1 MRRREFISLLGGAAT
16 LPLAAH
22 AQQPAMPVIG
32 FLSTLSPSNMAA
44 NVMNEFRQGL
54 KEAGFVE
61 GQNVKI
67 EYRWA
72 EGHYD
77 RLPALAA
84 DLVHRQVAVIA
95 ATGGEPSPQVVKA
108 ATQTIPIVFMANGD
122 PVAAGLVASL
132 NRPGG
137 NLTGVTIFGMMAAG
151 KRLELLRQLMPK
163 AGMIAYLM
171 NPNNPN
177 WELDNVQAA
186 ARSLGQQILVLNAD
200 SDREIDTAFATVAQ
214 QRVAALLVASDPLF
228 FDRRDQ
234 LIALAA
240 RQAVPAI
247 YYLRAFSQA
256 GGLLSYG
263 NNLADMYRQVGTYTG
278 RVLNG
283 ERPADLPVM
292 HSGAHYRHVWEGD
305 YMQVFE
311 GAYFADSLAMADKD
325 GRIGEVRADPN
336 LSLRAFW
343 DIGGA
348 GARADATAIW
358 VVQFVTSE
366 IRVLDYIELRGQKV
380 GDVLAE
386 LRHRGWEKAICHLPH
401 DGSNA
406 NNVTGKTYEDHIREA
421 GFSTTVTRNAGAGAA
436 RRRIEAVRRL
446 FPKMWFNL
454 TPTEKR

>member
-1 MRRREFISLLGGAAT
+1 VRRRDFIKVIAGYAAEW
-16 LPLAAH
+16 PLMAH
-22 AQQPAMPVIG
+22 AQQSAMPVVG
-32 FLSTLSPSNMAA
+32 FLSTLSPNNLAA

-61 GQNVKI
+61 GQNVRI

-84 DLVHRQVAVIA
+84 DLVRRQVAVIA

-163 AGMIAYLM
+163 AGTIAYLM

-177 WELDNVQAA
+177 REFDNVQAA
-186 ARSLGQQILVLNAD
+186 ARSLGQQIVVLHAD
-200 SDREIDTAFATVAQ
+200 GGQEIDTAFATIAQ

-234 LIALAA
+234 LITLAA
-240 RQAVPAI
+240 RQAIPAI

-263 NNLADMYRQVGTYTG
+263 NNLTDMYRQVGTYTG
-278 RVLNG
+278 RILNG

-292 HSGAHYRHVWEGD
+292 QSTK
-305 YMQVFE
+305 FE
-311 GAYFADSLAMADKD
+311 LVINLKTAKTLGLTIPPSL
-325 GRIGEVRADPN
+325 
-336 LSLRAFW
+336 L
-343 DIGGA
+343 
-348 GARADATAIW
+348 ARADE
-358 VVQFVTSE
+358 V
-366 IRVLDYIELRGQKV
+366 IE
-380 GDVLAE
+380 
-386 LRHRGWEKAICHLPH
+386 
-401 DGSNA
+401 
-406 NNVTGKTYEDHIREA
+406 
-421 GFSTTVTRNAGAGAA
+421 
-436 RRRIEAVRRL
+436 
-446 FPKMWFNL
+446 
-454 TPTEKR
+454 

>member
-1 MRRREFISLLGGAAT
+1 MRRRRFIALLGGAAAW
-16 LPLAAH
+16 PLAAR
-22 AQQPAMPVIG
+22 AQQPAIPVIG

-54 KEAGFVE
+54 KEAGFAE

-84 DLVHRQVAVIA
+84 DLVRRQVAVIA
-95 ATGGEPSPQVVKA
+95 ATGGEPSPQVVRA
-108 ATQTIPIVFMANGD
+108 STQTIPIVFMANGD
-122 PVAAGLVASL
+122 PVAGGLVASL

-163 AGMIAYLM
+163 TGTIAYLM

-177 WELDNVQAA
+177 REFDNVQAA
-186 ARSLGQQILVLNAD
+186 ARSVGQQILVLNAD
-200 SDREIDTAFATVAQ
+200 GDRGIDSAFATIAQ
-214 QRVAALLVASDPLF
+214 RGVTALLVASDPLF

-263 NNLADMYRQVGTYTG
+263 NSLTDMYRQVGIYTG

-283 ERPADLPVM
+283 EQPADLPVIQ
-292 HSGAHYRHVWEGD
+292 STKYELVINLKTAK
-305 YMQVFE
+305 
-311 GAYFADSLAMADKD
+311 A
-325 GRIGEVRADPN
+325 
-336 LSLRAFW
+336 LSL
-343 DIGGA
+343 DVPPSLL
-348 GARADATAIW
+348 ARADE
-358 VVQFVTSE
+358 V
-366 IRVLDYIELRGQKV
+366 IE
-380 GDVLAE
+380 
-386 LRHRGWEKAICHLPH
+386 
-401 DGSNA
+401 
-406 NNVTGKTYEDHIREA
+406 
-421 GFSTTVTRNAGAGAA
+421 
-436 RRRIEAVRRL
+436 
-446 FPKMWFNL
+446 
-454 TPTEKR
+454 

>member
-1 MRRREFISLLGGAAT
+1 MRRRAFITLLGGVALAW
-16 LPLAAH
+16 PLTAR
-22 AQQPAMPVIG
+22 AQQLGMPVIG

-54 KEAGFVE
+54 KEAGFAE
-61 GQNVKI
+61 GQNVNI

-72 EGHYD
+72 DGHYD

-84 DLVHRQVAVIA
+84 DLVRRQVAVIP

-137 NLTGVTIFGMMAAG
+137 NLTGVTIFGMMAVS
-151 KRLELLRQLMPK
+151 KRLELLRQLVPK
-163 AGMIAYLM
+163 AGTIAYLM

-177 WELDNVQAA
+177 REFDNVQAA
-186 ARSLGQQILVLNAD
+186 ARSVGQQIIVLNAD
-200 SDREIDTAFATVAQ
+200 SGQEIDSAFATIAQ
-214 QRVAALLVASDPLF
+214 QGVAALLVASDPLF

-263 NNLADMYRQVGTYTG
+263 NNLAMYRQVGTYIG

-292 HSGAHYRHVWEGD
+292 QSTK
-305 YMQVFE
+305 FE
-311 GAYFADSLAMADKD
+311 LV
-325 GRIGEVRADPN
+325 IN
-336 LSLRAFW
+336 LKTAKALGLEIPATLL
-343 DIGGA
+343 
-348 GARADATAIW
+348 ATADE
-358 VVQFVTSE
+358 V
-366 IRVLDYIELRGQKV
+366 IE
-380 GDVLAE
+380 
-386 LRHRGWEKAICHLPH
+386 
-401 DGSNA
+401 
-406 NNVTGKTYEDHIREA
+406 
-421 GFSTTVTRNAGAGAA
+421 
-436 RRRIEAVRRL
+436 
-446 FPKMWFNL
+446 
-454 TPTEKR
+454 

>member
-1 MRRREFISLLGGAAT
+1 MTAKMKRRDFITLLGGAAGW
-16 LPLAAH
+16 PLAAG
-22 AQQPAMPVIG
+22 AQQPSVPVVG

-61 GQNVKI
+61 DQNVKI

-77 RLPALAA
+77 RLPPLAA
-84 DLVHRQVAVIA
+84 DLVRRQVAVIA

-163 AGMIAYLM
+163 AGTIAYLM
-171 NPNNPN
+171 NPDNPN
-177 WELDNVQAA
+177 QELDNVQAA
-186 ARSLGQQILVLNAD
+186 ARSLGQHILVLNAD
-200 SDREIDTAFATVAQ
+200 GGREIDTAFATIAQ

-240 RQAVPAI
+240 RQAIPAI
-247 YYLRAFSQA
+247 YYLRAFCQA

-263 NNLADMYRQVGTYTG
+263 NNLTDMYRQVGTYTG
-278 RVLNG
+278 RILNG

-292 HSGAHYRHVWEGD
+292 QSTK
-305 YMQVFE
+305 FE
-311 GAYFADSLAMADKD
+311 LVINLKTAKALGLQIPDKLLAIAD
-325 GRIGEVRADPN
+325 EV
-336 LSLRAFW
+336 
-343 DIGGA
+343 
-348 GARADATAIW
+348 
-358 VVQFVTSE
+358 
-366 IRVLDYIELRGQKV
+366 IE
-380 GDVLAE
+380 
-386 LRHRGWEKAICHLPH
+386 
-401 DGSNA
+401 
-406 NNVTGKTYEDHIREA
+406 
-421 GFSTTVTRNAGAGAA
+421 
-436 RRRIEAVRRL
+436 
-446 FPKMWFNL
+446 
-454 TPTEKR
+454 

>member
-1 MRRREFISLLGGAAT
+1 MKRREFITLIGGVVAW
-16 LPLAAH
+16 PLAVG
-22 AQQPAMPVIG
+22 AQQRTMPVIG

-61 GQNVKI
+61 GQNVVI

-84 DLVHRQVAVIA
+84 DLVHRRVAVIA

-108 ATQTIPIVFMANGD
+108 ATQTIPVVFMANGD

-163 AGMIAYLM
+163 AGTTAYLM

-177 WELDNVQAA
+177 REFDNVQAA
-186 ARSLGQQILVLNAD
+186 ARSVGQQILVLNAD
-200 SDREIDTAFATVAQ
+200 GGQEIDTAFATIAQ
-214 QRVAALLVASDPLF
+214 QGAAALLVASDPLF

-240 RQAVPAI
+240 RQAIPAI
-247 YYLRAFSQA
+247 YYLRAFSEA

-263 NNLADMYRQVGTYTG
+263 NALTDMYRQVGTYTG
-278 RVLNG
+278 RILSG
-283 ERPADLPVM
+283 ERPTDLPVM
-292 HSGAHYRHVWEGD
+292 QSTK
-305 YMQVFE
+305 FE
-311 GAYFADSLAMADKD
+311 LVINLKTAKALGLEIPPTLIAIAD
-325 GRIGEVRADPN
+325 EV
-336 LSLRAFW
+336 
-343 DIGGA
+343 
-348 GARADATAIW
+348 
-358 VVQFVTSE
+358 
-366 IRVLDYIELRGQKV
+366 IE
-380 GDVLAE
+380 
-386 LRHRGWEKAICHLPH
+386 
-401 DGSNA
+401 
-406 NNVTGKTYEDHIREA
+406 
-421 GFSTTVTRNAGAGAA
+421 
-436 RRRIEAVRRL
+436 
-446 FPKMWFNL
+446 
-454 TPTEKR
+454 

>member
-1 MRRREFISLLGGAAT
+1 MQFDQLKRREFLSLLGAAT
-16 LPLAAH
+16 AWPLAAP
-22 AQQPAMPVIG
+22 AQQPTMPVVG

-61 GQNVKI
+61 GQSVVI

-84 DLVHRQVAVIA
+84 DLVHRRVAVIA

-108 ATQTIPIVFMANGD
+108 ATQTIPVVFMANGD

-163 AGMIAYLM
+163 AGTIGYLM

-177 WELDNVQAA
+177 REFDNVQAA
-186 ARSLGQQILVLNAD
+186 ARSVGQPILVLNAD
-200 SDREIDTAFATVAQ
+200 GGREIDTAFATIVQ
-214 QRVAALLVASDPLF
+214 QGVAALLVASDPLF

-240 RQAVPAI
+240 RQAIPAI
-247 YYLRAFSQA
+247 YYLRAFSEA

-263 NNLADMYRQVGTYTG
+263 NALTDMYRQVGTYTG
-278 RVLNG
+278 RILNG
-283 ERPADLPVM
+283 DKPADLPVM
-292 HSGAHYRHVWEGD
+292 QSTK
-305 YMQVFE
+305 FE
-311 GAYFADSLAMADKD
+311 LVINLKTAKALGLEIPPTLIAIAD
-325 GRIGEVRADPN
+325 EV
-336 LSLRAFW
+336 
-343 DIGGA
+343 
-348 GARADATAIW
+348 
-358 VVQFVTSE
+358 
-366 IRVLDYIELRGQKV
+366 IE
-380 GDVLAE
+380 
-386 LRHRGWEKAICHLPH
+386 
-401 DGSNA
+401 
-406 NNVTGKTYEDHIREA
+406 
-421 GFSTTVTRNAGAGAA
+421 
-436 RRRIEAVRRL
+436 
-446 FPKMWFNL
+446 
-454 TPTEKR
+454 

>member
-1 MRRREFISLLGGAAT
+1 MQFDQLKRREFLSLLGAAT
-16 LPLAAH
+16 AWPLAAP
-22 AQQPAMPVIG
+22 AQQPTMPVVG

-61 GQNVKI
+61 GQNVGI

-84 DLVHRQVAVIA
+84 DLVHRRVAVIA

-108 ATQTIPIVFMANGD
+108 ATQTIPVVFMANGD

-163 AGMIAYLM
+163 AGTIGYLM

-177 WELDNVQAA
+177 REFDNVQAA
-186 ARSLGQQILVLNAD
+186 ARSVGQPILVLNAD
-200 SDREIDTAFATVAQ
+200 GGREIDTAFATIVQ
-214 QRVAALLVASDPLF
+214 QGVAALLVASDPLF

-240 RQAVPAI
+240 RQAIPAI
-247 YYLRAFSQA
+247 YYLRAFSEA

-263 NNLADMYRQVGTYTG
+263 NALTDMYRQVGTYTG
-278 RVLNG
+278 RILNG
-283 ERPADLPVM
+283 EKPAELPVM
-292 HSGAHYRHVWEGD
+292 QSTK
-305 YMQVFE
+305 FE
-311 GAYFADSLAMADKD
+311 LVINLKTAKALGLEIPPTLIAIAD
-325 GRIGEVRADPN
+325 EV
-336 LSLRAFW
+336 
-343 DIGGA
+343 
-348 GARADATAIW
+348 
-358 VVQFVTSE
+358 
-366 IRVLDYIELRGQKV
+366 IE
-380 GDVLAE
+380 
-386 LRHRGWEKAICHLPH
+386 
-401 DGSNA
+401 
-406 NNVTGKTYEDHIREA
+406 
-421 GFSTTVTRNAGAGAA
+421 
-436 RRRIEAVRRL
+436 
-446 FPKMWFNL
+446 
-454 TPTEKR
+454 

>member
-1 MRRREFISLLGGAAT
+1 MQFDQLKRREFLSLLGAAT
-16 LPLAAH
+16 AWPRAAPG
-22 AQQPAMPVIG
+22 QQPTMPVIG

-84 DLVHRQVAVIA
+84 DLVRRQVAVIA

-108 ATQTIPIVFMANGD
+108 ATQTIPVVFMANGD

-163 AGMIAYLM
+163 AGTIAYLM

-177 WELDNVQAA
+177 REHDNVQAA
-186 ARSLGQQILVLNAD
+186 ARSVGQQILVVNAD
-200 SDREIDTAFATVAQ
+200 GGREIDTAFGTIAQ

-240 RQAVPAI
+240 RQAIPAI
-247 YYLRAFSQA
+247 YYLRAFSEA

-263 NNLADMYRQVGTYTG
+263 NALTDMYRQVGTYTG
-278 RVLNG
+278 RILNG
-283 ERPADLPVM
+283 EKPANLPVM
-292 HSGAHYRHVWEGD
+292 QSTK
-305 YMQVFE
+305 FE
-311 GAYFADSLAMADKD
+311 LVINLKTAKALGLEIPPTLIAIAD
-325 GRIGEVRADPN
+325 EV
-336 LSLRAFW
+336 
-343 DIGGA
+343 
-348 GARADATAIW
+348 
-358 VVQFVTSE
+358 
-366 IRVLDYIELRGQKV
+366 IE
-380 GDVLAE
+380 
-386 LRHRGWEKAICHLPH
+386 
-401 DGSNA
+401 
-406 NNVTGKTYEDHIREA
+406 
-421 GFSTTVTRNAGAGAA
+421 
-436 RRRIEAVRRL
+436 
-446 FPKMWFNL
+446 
-454 TPTEKR
+454 

>member
-1 MRRREFISLLGGAAT
+1 MIRREFITLLGGAAAVW
-16 LPLAAH
+16 PLVAG
-22 AQQPAMPVIG
+22 AQQPVMPVVG

-61 GQNVKI
+61 GQNVKV

-77 RLPALAA
+77 RLPPLAA
-84 DLVHRQVAVIA
+84 DLVRRQVAVIA

-137 NLTGVTIFGMMAAG
+137 NLTGVTIFGMMAAS

-163 AGMIAYLM
+163 GTIAYLM
-171 NPNNPN
+171 NPDNPN
-177 WELDNVQAA
+177 QELDNVQAA
-186 ARSLGQQILVLNAD
+186 ARSFGQQILVLNAD
-200 SDREIDTAFATVAQ
+200 GGPQIDTAFATIAQ

-240 RQAVPAI
+240 RQAIPAI
-247 YYLRAFSQA
+247 YYLRAFCQA

-263 NNLADMYRQVGTYTG
+263 NNLMNMYRQVGTYTG
-278 RVLNG
+278 RILNG

-292 HSGAHYRHVWEGD
+292 QSTK
-305 YMQVFE
+305 FE
-311 GAYFADSLAMADKD
+311 LVINLKTAKALGLEIPDKLLALAD
-325 GRIGEVRADPN
+325 EV
-336 LSLRAFW
+336 
-343 DIGGA
+343 
-348 GARADATAIW
+348 
-358 VVQFVTSE
+358 
-366 IRVLDYIELRGQKV
+366 IE
-380 GDVLAE
+380 
-386 LRHRGWEKAICHLPH
+386 
-401 DGSNA
+401 
-406 NNVTGKTYEDHIREA
+406 
-421 GFSTTVTRNAGAGAA
+421 
-436 RRRIEAVRRL
+436 
-446 FPKMWFNL
+446 
-454 TPTEKR
+454 